1 MESSEHNWA
10 NISRDNLPRI
20 ANFWRVGVL
29 DVVLSEYLNKSHNF
43 TKIIFMTSSLRY
55 SIQFCDQNHG
65 PAPFTLKSTFP
76 SLLRDDGTCDNILQ
90 NIYSYV
96 KHYSFIVYTVYVILL
111 QLVNTGG
118 FLRKNSPYVEVI
130 LRCKKL
136 YC

>member
-1 MESSEHNWA
+1 
-10 NISRDNLPRI
+10 
-20 ANFWRVGVL
+20 
-29 DVVLSEYLNKSHNF
+29 
-43 TKIIFMTSSLRY
+43 MTSSLRY

-118 FLRKNSPYVEVI
+118 FLRKNSRM
-130 LRCKKL
+130 LKL
-136 YC
+136 FYAVKNCTADTLNG